1 VTWWEWPLLAVVVA
15 YGLSVA
21 SIALWSVYWF
31 VLGERRYERRRINAL
46 YRAEGKHPRY
56 PGRLWN

>member
-1 VTWWEWPLLAVVVA
+1 LAVVVA